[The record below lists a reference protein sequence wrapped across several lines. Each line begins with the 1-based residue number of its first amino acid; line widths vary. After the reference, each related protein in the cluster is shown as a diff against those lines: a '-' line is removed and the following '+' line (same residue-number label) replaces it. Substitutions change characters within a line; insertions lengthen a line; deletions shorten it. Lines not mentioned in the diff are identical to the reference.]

1 MRCVYVYVCDCEQE
15 MVGGTVVG
23 EESGRGEWK
32 ESGSVEEG
40 RVGGESGRD
49 SSGRGEQ

>member
-1 MRCVYVYVCDCEQE
+1 

-23 EESGRGEWK
+23 EESG
-32 ESGSVEEG
+32 SVGEG
-40 RVGGESGRD
+40 RVGEWWEERVGEESGRD